1 MRHSSGFVGPALA
14 LHLQGVSGTRPNCC
28 KSLDLLVRPAGIEPA
43 TPAFGE
49 QPFRGNQRGGEN
61 AGAQREVIR
70 DGRLVPINFGSKLEI
85 PKYAWRV
92 TSLGSPIDAAVRR
105 ELLRMALRNST
116 RSVPLQIAGIAFF
129 VGLGLEIKM
138 VTIAALVGLIGLGV
152 VAWRY
157 SLSGRFS
164 DVPSRSDAELLRLEY
179 ELEGNATVA
188 GVMWGICTVLI
199 YPSLSATTA
208 TAFVVSICGSVAIA
222 AFFMSLV
229 GRSFA
234 ILSFMQLSA
243 LMAVSL
249 LSDTVR
255 SVPLAILAGIFGL
268 TMYRA
273 AQEFRDTTTRAVRHG
288 LESDAAGVSLKVA
301 KEAAE
306 AANIAKSQFLATM
319 SHEIRTPMNGVLG
332 ALELLR
338 RSQLTVDQRR
348 LVRTAAS
355 SGTSLMDILNDV
367 LDHSKIEA
375 GKLTLAHAPTS
386 LHALARSVIALFR
399 ANAEG
404 KGDDLSLEIEPE
416 VADWV
421 LADSQRLKQVLLNLV
436 GNAIK
441 FTENGV
447 VALRL
452 SSRSMDE
459 KSAAIR
465 FEVLDSGIGL
475 SPEAMAELF
484 QPFHQVLG
492 KKNRRPE
499 GTGLGLAI
507 SQRIVQA
514 MGSEITVK
522 SAVGEG
528 SVFRFDT
535 NFPIDPSFVPPP
547 VEDSAMG
554 GLDGDGLLSGRVMV
568 VEDNEVNRM
577 IAREVL
583 YSIGVDVIEAGDG
596 LEAIKLLGEQP
607 VDLVLMDCQMP
618 VMTGY
623 EATIAIRGE
632 EARTG
637 ARRLPIVALTAD
649 AFDDDAAKARTAG
662 MDGHLAKPYTREQ
675 LREVLVQWL

>member
-1 MRHSSGFVGPALA
+1 M
-14 LHLQGVSGTRPNCC
+14 T
-28 KSLDLLVRPAGIEPA
+28 D
-43 TPAFGE
+43 
-49 QPFRGNQRGGEN
+49 
-61 AGAQREVIR
+61 
-70 DGRLVPINFGSKLEI
+70 
-85 PKYAWRV
+85 
-92 TSLGSPIDAAVRR
+92 LGSPIDAAVRR
-105 ELLRMALRNST
+105 ELLRMALLNST

-129 VGLGLEIKM
+129 VGLGLEVGM
-138 VTIAALVGLIGLGV
+138 TTIAALVGAIGLGV
-152 VAWRY
+152 VVWRY
-157 SLSGRFS
+157 SLSRRFS
-164 DVPSRSDAELLRLEY
+164 DVPCRSNAELLRLQH
-179 ELEGNATVA
+179 ELEGNAAIA

-208 TAFVVSICGSVAIA
+208 TAFVVTICGSVAIA

-234 ILSFMQLSA
+234 ILTFMQLSA

-249 LSDTVR
+249 FGDSVR

-273 AQEFRDTTTRAVRHG
+273 AAEFRDTTIRAVKHG
-288 LESDAAGVSLKVA
+288 LESDAAGASLKVA

-338 RSQLTVDQRR
+338 RSLLSTDQRR

-355 SGTSLMDILNDV
+355 SGSSLMEILNDV

-375 GKLTLAHAPTS
+375 GKLTLAQSPTS
-386 LHALARSVIALFR
+386 LHALVRSVIALFR
-399 ANAEG
+399 ANAESR
-404 KGDDLSLEIEPE
+404 DVELSLEIEPE

-421 LADSQRLKQVLLNLV
+421 LADAQRLKQVLLNLV

-441 FTENGV
+441 FTEHGIV
-447 VALRL
+447 GLRL
-452 SSRSMDE
+452 SSRAMNPKVAS
-459 KSAAIR
+459 IR

-475 SPEAMAELF
+475 SPEAMSELF
-484 QPFHQVLG
+484 QPFHQILG
-492 KKNRRPE
+492 KENRRPE

-514 MGSEITVK
+514 MGSEIKVQ
-522 SAVGEG
+522 SAVGKG
-528 SVFRFDT
+528 SAFRFDVE
-535 NFPIDPSFVPPP
+535 FPVDPSFVPPP

-554 GLDGDGLLSGRVMV
+554 GLDGDRPLSGRVMV

-577 IAREVL
+577 IAREAL
-583 YSIGVDVIEAGDG
+583 YSLGVEVIEAGDG
-596 LEAIKLLGEQP
+596 KEAIELLGEQP

-623 EATIAIRGE
+623 EATVAIRVE

-637 ARRLPIVALTAD
+637 TRRLPIVALTAD
-649 AFDDDAAKARTAG
+649 AFDDDVAKSRTAG

-675 LREVLVQWL
+675 LREVLAQWL

>member
-1 MRHSSGFVGPALA
+1 
-14 LHLQGVSGTRPNCC
+14 
-28 KSLDLLVRPAGIEPA
+28 
-43 TPAFGE
+43 
-49 QPFRGNQRGGEN
+49 
-61 AGAQREVIR
+61 
-70 DGRLVPINFGSKLEI
+70 
-85 PKYAWRV
+85 
-92 TSLGSPIDAAVRR
+92 
-105 ELLRMALRNST
+105 
-116 RSVPLQIAGIAFF
+116 
-129 VGLGLEIKM
+129 
-138 VTIAALVGLIGLGV
+138 
-152 VAWRY
+152 
-157 SLSGRFS
+157 
-164 DVPSRSDAELLRLEY
+164 
-179 ELEGNATVA
+179 
-188 GVMWGICTVLI
+188 
-199 YPSLSATTA
+199 
-208 TAFVVSICGSVAIA
+208 
-222 AFFMSLV
+222 
-229 GRSFA
+229 
-234 ILSFMQLSA
+234 
-243 LMAVSL
+243 
-249 LSDTVR
+249 
-255 SVPLAILAGIFGL
+255 
-268 TMYRA
+268 
-273 AQEFRDTTTRAVRHG
+273 
-288 LESDAAGVSLKVA
+288 
-301 KEAAE
+301 
-306 AANIAKSQFLATM
+306 
-319 SHEIRTPMNGVLG
+319 
-332 ALELLR
+332 
-338 RSQLTVDQRR
+338 
-348 LVRTAAS
+348 
-355 SGTSLMDILNDV
+355 
-367 LDHSKIEA
+367 
-375 GKLTLAHAPTS
+375 
-386 LHALARSVIALFR
+386 
-399 ANAEG
+399 
-404 KGDDLSLEIEPE
+404 
-416 VADWV
+416 
-421 LADSQRLKQVLLNLV
+421 
-436 GNAIK
+436 
-441 FTENGV
+441 
-447 VALRL
+447 
-452 SSRSMDE
+452 
-459 KSAAIR
+459 
-465 FEVLDSGIGL
+465 
-475 SPEAMAELF
+475 MAELF